1 MSGFLS
7 RQGRLIHYTTTA
19 TVTTE
24 VVIKAFD
31 RLVEQKSSEAFAI
44 VVLDNARI
52 HRSALFQRKRL
63 E

>member
-1 MSGFLS
+1 VLGVLS

-19 TVTTE
+19 TVITE

-52 HRSALFQRKRL
+52 HRSALFHRKRL

>member
-1 MSGFLS
+1 
-7 RQGRLIHYTTTA
+7 
-19 TVTTE
+19 
-24 VVIKAFD
+24 
-31 RLVEQKSSEAFAI
+31 LVEQKSSEAFAI